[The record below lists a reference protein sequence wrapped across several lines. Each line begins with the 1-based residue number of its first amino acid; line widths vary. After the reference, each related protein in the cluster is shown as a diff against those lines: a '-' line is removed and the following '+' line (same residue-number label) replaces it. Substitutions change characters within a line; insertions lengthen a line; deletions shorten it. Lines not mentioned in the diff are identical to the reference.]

1 MKLLAPLA
9 GWASPLEEAPDPV
22 FAQRMLG
29 DGLAIDPTSDVLH
42 APCDGEVIAFA
53 ASKHAITLAAAG
65 AEILMHVGIDTVGL
79 RGEGF
84 EALVGLHARVRA
96 GDPLLRFDLD
106 FLARRAKSLL
116 TPIIVTDGRHRIAR
130 RHQDAPV
137 AVGEFLME
145 LEAAGPV
152 AANELSP
159 SASTSAPARR
169 ARVGFAHGIHARPA
183 ALVAACA
190 KGFDASVSIGRDG
203 RTANARSV
211 VALMS
216 LGVQR
221 GDEISIQA
229 SGPDAAAA
237 AAALE
242 ALIAR
247 VEPVRAPEAAPKP
260 VAPGPAP
267 AGTVR
272 GVIACRGLAIGPA
285 ARLARPELSVS
296 EAGAGSAL
304 ETEALDR
311 ARGSV
316 AARLRRLSEST
327 LAAQRDIMLAHVE
340 FLDDLELVS
349 AARAL
354 IAQGKSAGFAWRR
367 AVREQMQALEALGDA
382 RMAERVDDLKD
393 LETSVLLAL
402 DGGAHD
408 SDAMPLPAGAILLAR
423 DLLPS
428 QLATLDASKVAGI
441 CLAEGGPTSHVA
453 ILAAAMGVP
462 TLVAAG
468 AGVLGIA
475 GGTPLVLDADAG
487 ILHVDPEPSQ
497 LAQAQSRL
505 ASRRE
510 RQARERAAAQRECR
524 TADGTRIELFANVGS
539 AIEAEAAVANGAEGC
554 GLLRTEFLFLDRHTP
569 PAEAEQT
576 QEYQR
581 IVDAFDGRPVVLRTL
596 DAGGDKPIPYLPLPR
611 EPNPAL
617 GLRGV
622 RTSLWR
628 PDLLRAQLRAL
639 LAVRPAGRCRV
650 LLPMV
655 VSAAEV
661 RTVRGLL
668 DELRNELAIGDA
680 LQVGAMIETPAAAI
694 TADHIAEVADFLSI
708 GTNDLTQYTL
718 AMDRGHPELAGQL
731 DALHPAVLRLIA
743 SAVRAGAAR
752 GRTVAVCGGL
762 AGEPLAAPILIGLGV
777 TELSV
782 VPAAVPQMKALI
794 ATLTMDACREVA
806 RAALEAP
813 NADAVRASVRSLL
826 PERVLA

>member
-9 GWASPLEEAPDPV
+9 GWAGPLEEAPDAV

-29 DGLAIDPTSDVLH
+29 DGLAIDPTANVLH
-42 APCDGEVIAFA
+42 APCDGEVIALA
-53 ASKHAITLAAAG
+53 PSKHAITVAAGG

-84 EALVGLHARVRA
+84 EALVGVHAQVRV
-96 GDPLLRFDLD
+96 GEPLLRFDLD
-106 FLARRAKSLL
+106 FLAQRAKSLL
-116 TPIIVTDGRHRIAR
+116 TPIIVLDGAHRIVR
-130 RHQDAPV
+130 RHQDATV
-137 AVGEFLME
+137 AVGDFLLE
-145 LEAAGPV
+145 LEAVTV
-152 AANELSP
+152 AATAEVSP
-159 SASTSAPARR
+159 RAAVPARR
-169 ARVGFAHGIHARPA
+169 IRVGFAHGIHARPA
-183 ALVAACA
+183 ALIAACV
-190 KGFDASVSIGRDG
+190 KGLDAEVGIERNGR
-203 RTANARSV
+203 RANARSV

-221 GDEISIQA
+221 GEEISIQA

-242 ALIAR
+242 ALIVR
-247 VEPVRAPEAAPKP
+247 VEAHRAPH
-260 VAPGPAP
+260 PAP
-267 AGTVR
+267 QRAASAYAPTGSLR
-272 GVIACRGLAIGPA
+272 GVTACRGLAIGPA
-285 ARLARPELSVS
+285 ARLTRPELRVA
-296 EAGAGSAL
+296 EAGSGFAQEAA
-304 ETEALDR
+304 ALDR
-311 ARGSV
+311 ARESV
-316 AARLRRLSEST
+316 AVRLRRLSEST

-354 IAQGKSAGFAWRR
+354 IANGKSAGFAWRQ
-367 AVREQMQALEALGDA
+367 AVRQQMHALEALGDA
-382 RMAERVDDLKD
+382 RMAERVDDLRD

-402 DGGAHD
+402 DGGAED
-408 SDAMPLPAGAILLAR
+408 PQASSLPAGAILLAR

-428 QLATLDASKVAGI
+428 QVATLDATRVAGI

-468 AGVLGIA
+468 PGVLGIA
-475 GGTPLVLDADAG
+475 SGATLVLDADAG
-487 ILHVDPEPSQ
+487 LLHVEPDSSQ
-497 LAQAQSRL
+497 LARAQSRL

-524 TADGTRIELFANVGS
+524 TADGARIELFANVGS
-539 AIEAEAAVANGAEGC
+539 VIEAEAAVANGAEGC

-569 PAEAEQT
+569 PDEAEQAE
-576 QEYQR
+576 EYQR
-581 IVDAFDGRPVVLRTL
+581 IVDAFRGRPVILRTL

-628 PDLLRAQLRAL
+628 PDLLRTQLRAL
-639 LAVRPAGRCRV
+639 LRVSPEGRCRV
-650 LLPMV
+650 MLPMV
-655 VSAAEV
+655 VSPAEV
-661 RTVRGLL
+661 SAVRKVL
-668 DELRNELAIGDA
+668 DELRRELAIA
-680 LQVGAMIETPAAAI
+680 EPVQLGAMIETPAAAI
-694 TADHIAEVADFLSI
+694 AADHIAEVADFLSI

-718 AMDRGHPELAGQL
+718 AMDRGHPELAAQL

-743 SAVRAGAAR
+743 SAARAGLAR
-752 GRTVAVCGGL
+752 ERLVAVCGGL
-762 AGEPLAAPILIGLGV
+762 AGEPLAVPILIGLGV

-782 VPAAVPQMKALI
+782 VPAAIPRLKALI
-794 ATLTMDACREVA
+794 ATLSIDACREVA
-806 RAALEAP
+806 RAALDAP
-813 NADAVRASVRSLL
+813 SADAVRAEVTPLL

>member
-9 GWASPLEEAPDPV
+9 GWAGPLEEAPDPV

-29 DGLAIDPTSDVLH
+29 DGLLIDPTADVLH
-42 APCDGEVIAFA
+42 APCDGEVIALA
-53 ASKHAITLAAAG
+53 ASKHAITLAAGG
-65 AEILMHVGIDTVGL
+65 AQILMHVGIDTVGL

-84 EALVGLHARVRA
+84 EPLVELHARVRA
-96 GDPLLRFDLD
+96 GEPLLRFDLD
-106 FLARRAKSLL
+106 FLARRAKSVL
-116 TPIIVTDGRHRIAR
+116 TPIVVADGACRIVR
-130 RHQDAPV
+130 RHLEASV
-137 AVGEFLME
+137 AVGDFLME
-145 LEAAGPV
+145 IEAAGTV
-152 AANELSP
+152 AATSSSP
-159 SASTSAPARR
+159 RGSAPALR

-183 ALVAACA
+183 ALIAACA
-190 KGFDASVSIGRDG
+190 KGFDATVSIERGGRS
-203 RTANARSV
+203 ANARSV
-211 VALMS
+211 VGLMS

-229 SGPDAAAA
+229 AGQDASAA

-242 ALIAR
+242 ALITR
-247 VEPVRAPEAAPKP
+247 VEQVHAPEAAPKP
-260 VAPGPAP
+260 VAPVSAP
-267 AGTVR
+267 TGSLR

-285 ARLARPELSVS
+285 ARLARPEVSVP
-296 EAGAGSAL
+296 EAGRGPAH

-311 ARGSV
+311 AREAV
-316 AARLRRLSEST
+316 AARLRRLADSQ
-327 LAAQRDIMLAHVE
+327 LAAQRDIMLAHIE

-354 IAQGKSAGFAWRR
+354 IDRGKSAGFAWRQT
-367 AVREQMQALEALGDA
+367 VREQMDALEALGDA
-382 RMAERVDDLKD
+382 RMAERVDDLRD

-402 DGGAHD
+402 DGGAQ
-408 SDAMPLPAGAILLAR
+408 SGDAVPLPAGAVLLAR

-428 QLATLDASKVAGI
+428 QLATLDAPNVAGI

-475 GGTPLVLDADAG
+475 SGETLVLDADAG
-487 ILHVDPEPSQ
+487 ILHIDPGPAQ

-510 RQARERAAAQRECR
+510 RQARERAAAQCECR

-539 AIEAEAAVANGAEGC
+539 VIEAEAAIANGAEGC

-569 PAEAEQT
+569 PSEAEQT

-581 IVDAFDGRPVVLRTL
+581 IVDAFDGRPVILRTL

-639 LAVRPAGRCRV
+639 LRVQPPGRCRV
-650 LLPMV
+650 MLPMI

-661 RTVRGLL
+661 RAVRSLL
-668 DELRNELAIGDA
+668 DELRRELAIVEA
-680 LQVGAMIETPAAAI
+680 IEVGAMIETPAAAI
-694 TADHIAEVADFLSI
+694 AAEQIAEVTEFLSI

-743 SAVRAGAAR
+743 AAARAGAAR

-782 VPAAVPQMKALI
+782 VPAAIPQMKALI
-794 ATLTMDACREVA
+794 ATLRLDACREVA
-806 RAALEAP
+806 RATLEAP
-813 NADAVRASVRSLL
+813 SADAVRARVTPLL
-826 PERVLA
+826 PERELA